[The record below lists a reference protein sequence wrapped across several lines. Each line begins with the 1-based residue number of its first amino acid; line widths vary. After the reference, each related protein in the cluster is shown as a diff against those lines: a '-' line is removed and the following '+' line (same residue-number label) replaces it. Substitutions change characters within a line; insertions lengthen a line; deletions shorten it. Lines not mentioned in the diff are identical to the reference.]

1 MKCSVKDGTS
11 QDCWFQWSLHLP
23 FTKLHAQVPQDSQKE
38 TKKIL
43 SKVHF
48 QYAFSI
54 LRMSLASKKLT
65 FRNTLILIFL
75 QIITEDNYQCE
86 GLRIIN
92 SSSYKIS
99 VFYAIQSFVVI
110 YIWTILAVG
119 DAKKMLLASERTF
132 ESSLQCIRA
141 QSCLRTGFKWS
152 RETSS
157 FPT

>member
-11 QDCWFQWSLHLP
+11 QDCWFQRSLHLP
-23 FTKLHAQVPQDSQKE
+23 FTKLHPQVPQDAQKE

-54 LRMSLASKKLT
+54 LRMSLASKKLA
-65 FRNTLILIFL
+65 FRNTLIFL

-110 YIWTILAVG
+110 YIWTILALG
-119 DAKKMLLASERTF
+119 RCKEDAASLRKDLWKLLAVYK
-132 ESSLQCIRA
+132 SSKL
-141 QSCLRTGFKWS
+141 FKNW
-152 RETSS
+152 
-157 FPT
+157 F